1 MEELVIIE
9 WLFSPED
16 YIEHKYKVG
25 NIDFDISNGKVKVTL
40 PFSEYKANKNI
51 LEKLHN
57 QIKAFFDGMM
67 ISKRKPYSLSKFN
80 TMEELSADGKKHYTL
95 FVEQGELVLIGG
107 QIHFVVKDA
116 AGNVIIRR
124 ISK

>member
-25 NIDFDISNGKVKVTL
+25 NIDFDISNGKVKVIL
-40 PFSEYKANKNI
+40 PFSEYKADKNI

-67 ISKRKPYSLSKFN
+67 ISKRKRYTLSKFN
-80 TMEELSADGKKHYTL
+80 TIE
-95 FVEQGELVLIGG
+95 
-107 QIHFVVKDA
+107 
-116 AGNVIIRR
+116 
-124 ISK
+124 